1 MRRHRG
7 PCGAERRGAAPA
19 TPSTAARD
27 HRLRQARRRLQGHSG
42 LDRQR
47 QPAEA
52 VAAGRGAGVDLLVGT
67 NIEEGNLYP
76 APFGNL
82 STSTAADV
90 DAAAARSHPR
100 PARLVETYQRAR
112 PRASAGELRSAM
124 GDALF
129 GAGTRRLADAH
140 ADNASAA
147 TYRYSFTWRSSALGG
162 RLGATHAVELPFVF
176 DVTGLPSLHGP
187 DAILGPDEPPADL
200 AARMWTAFATTGDPG
215 WDRYDTARLATMHIG
230 DQWTVV
236 DDPHGEELR
245 AWL

>member
-1 MRRHRG
+1 MTRPLRRRRAPRG
-7 PCGAERRGAAPA
+7 RARHA
-19 TPSTAARD
+19 STAARD

-67 NIEEGNLYP
+67 NTEEGNLHL

-82 STSTAADV
+82 STSTAANV

-100 PARLVETYQRAR
+100 PARLVETYRRAR
-112 PRASAGELRSAM
+112 PRASAGELRSAIM

-140 ADNASAA
+140 AGSASAA
-147 TYRYSFTWRSSALGG
+147 PYRCSFTWRSSALGG

-200 AARMWTAFATTGDPG
+200 ATRMWTAFAATGDPG
-215 WDRYDTARLATMHIG
+215 WDRYDTARRATMRI
-230 DQWTVV
+230 DNQWTVV